1 MVMLYPSPPNSPQ
14 PEEAQVIILLSNTE
28 KSISCCTGR
37 SAASF
42 IRELKES
49 VFAMCSVTQGRREKQ
64 EQPWRYVG
72 SFRNTREGT
81 GWRSGADLP
90 LSAGHWCCLIA
101 QRNVILP
108 GIILLLKSFT
118 SLGILNKKHST
129 ERKSKAGKWSLE
141 MTKLK
146 LSYDPVPDDVIAYV
160 CRAGS
165 KEELDPPSQR
175 VMVEPCLIHYKGW
188 MVCALWDMWPCSKQ
202 WA

>member
-1 MVMLYPSPPNSPQ
+1 VRHSNFTNLKDVSTSSGDNNKEQSPFVKWVKIHYFRNLGIQKMVMLYPSPPNSPQ

-81 GWRSGADLP
+81 G
-90 LSAGHWCCLIA
+90 
-101 QRNVILP
+101 
-108 GIILLLKSFT
+108 
-118 SLGILNKKHST
+118 
-129 ERKSKAGKWSLE
+129 
-141 MTKLK
+141 
-146 LSYDPVPDDVIAYV
+146 
-160 CRAGS
+160 
-165 KEELDPPSQR
+165 
-175 VMVEPCLIHYKGW
+175 
-188 MVCALWDMWPCSKQ
+188 
-202 WA
+202 